1 MTAAGGDAG
10 RASVQDSRKHSPKH
24 PRKHPEERTTFR
36 GALRGIFRAALERLS
51 ADGVVGIAAEELPGL
66 VDQVRETADPK
77 FGDYSGTMA
86 MALAKRAGL
95 KPRDVAVE
103 IIRRLDVGDLFEMP
117 TEPVGPGFI
126 NLRVREDALARAVVS
141 AVRDPRMGV
150 APVAT
155 PETIVID
162 FGGPNVAKPMHVGH
176 IRSTVIGDALA
187 KILKFRGHHTIT
199 DNHLGDWG
207 TQFGMILW
215 GWKHCRDDARFAAD
229 PTAELGRLYR
239 LVRKVADAKP
249 EELARDPEAAALA
262 ARYPDTGREVLAE
275 TAKLHEG
282 DPENRALWEQFM
294 PFCRAEID
302 RIFSRLHVSFDHAL
316 GESFFQPMLAGV
328 VVELMAD
335 PAVGARESRGAIGI
349 FLNGEDAPP
358 FLIRKADG
366 AFLYATTDLA
376 TLKWRMEHWKPD
388 RILYVVDSRQ
398 GPHFEQLFATAKLW
412 GCGDRQRIDGVELA
426 HIAFGTVLGE
436 DGKPFKT
443 RAGDTVGLESL
454 LDEGVERAGRMQHAG
469 DKTQSADGRPQ
480 HAGDKTQQA
489 GDTIQHV
496 GTEGRV
502 GMDAAEQR
510 HVAEIVG
517 MGAIKYA
524 DLSQNRTT
532 DYVFSFDKMLQLTG
546 NTAAYMQYA
555 VARVEG
561 IFSKGGI
568 DRVALRQSVES
579 VSLSTP
585 QERALAL
592 ELVRFGEA
600 LEDVE
605 IDYRPNVL
613 TAWLYE
619 LAGCYSSFYDALPV
633 LKAEG
638 NERNSR
644 LAVCDLTGRILRQG
658 LELLGI
664 GTVEKM

>member
-1 MTAAGGDAG
+1 VTAAGGDPG
-10 RASVQDSRKHSPKH
+10 RESVQESR
-24 PRKHPEERTTFR
+24 RGTTFR
-36 GALRGIFRAALERLS
+36 GAARGIFHAALERLS
-51 ADGVVGIAAEELPGL
+51 ADGVVSITAEELPGL
-66 VDQVRETADPK
+66 VEQVRETADPK

-103 IIRRLDVGDLFEMP
+103 IIRRLDVGDLFEPP

-126 NLRVREDALARAVVS
+126 NLRVRQDALARAVVA

-150 APVAT
+150 APVAE

-187 KILKFRGHHTIT
+187 KILKFRGHRTIT

-215 GWKHCRDDARFAAD
+215 GWKHCRDDARFSAD
-229 PTAELGRLYR
+229 PSTKPTAELTAELARLYR

-262 ARYPDTGREVLAE
+262 AQYPDTGREVLAE

-328 VVELMAD
+328 VAELMAD
-335 PAVGARESRGAIGI
+335 PAVKARESRGAIGI
-349 FLNGEDAPP
+349 FLNGDDAPP

-376 TLKWRMEHWKPD
+376 TIKWRMEHWKPD

-412 GCGDRQRIDGVELA
+412 GCGDRQRIDGVELV
-426 HIAFGTVLGE
+426 HVAFGTVLGE

-469 DKTQSADGRPQ
+469 DQPEPADGQLQRS
-480 HAGDKTQQA
+480 GD
-489 GDTIQHV
+489 GDQ
-496 GTEGRV
+496 GRSAA

-510 HVAEIVG
+510 RVAEIVG

-568 DRVALRQSVES
+568 DRVALRQSLEHVL
-579 VSLSTP
+579 LSTP

-592 ELVRFGEA
+592 ELMRFGEA

-638 NERNSR
+638 EERSSR
-644 LAVCDLTGRILRQG
+644 LALCDLTGRILRQG

-664 GTVEKM
+664 GTVDKM

>member
-1 MTAAGGDAG
+1 MTAAGGDEG
-10 RASVQDSRKHSPKH
+10 RASVQDPLGDPLKDPLGGA
-24 PRKHPEERTTFR
+24 TFR
-36 GALRGIFRAALERLS
+36 GALRSLFRAALERLS
-51 ADGVVGIAAEELPGL
+51 ADGVVGITAEELPGL

-117 TEPVGPGFI
+117 VEPVGPGFI
-126 NLRVREDALARAVVS
+126 NLRVRQDALARAVVA

-262 ARYPDTGREVLAE
+262 ARYPDTGREVLVE

-328 VVELMAD
+328 VAELMAD
-335 PAVGARESRGAIGI
+335 PAVRARESRGAIGI

-426 HIAFGTVLGE
+426 HVAFGTVLGE

-496 GTEGRV
+496 DTEGRV

-561 IFSKGGI
+561 IFSKGGV
-568 DRVALRQSVES
+568 DCVALRQSVEG

-638 NERNSR
+638 DERNSR

>member
-1 MTAAGGDAG
+1 
-10 RASVQDSRKHSPKH
+10 
-24 PRKHPEERTTFR
+24 
-36 GALRGIFRAALERLS
+36 
-51 ADGVVGIAAEELPGL
+51 
-66 VDQVRETADPK
+66 
-77 FGDYSGTMA
+77 
-86 MALAKRAGL
+86 
-95 KPRDVAVE
+95 
-103 IIRRLDVGDLFEMP
+103 
-117 TEPVGPGFI
+117 
-126 NLRVREDALARAVVS
+126 
-141 AVRDPRMGV
+141 
-150 APVAT
+150 
-155 PETIVID
+155 
-162 FGGPNVAKPMHVGH
+162 
-176 IRSTVIGDALA
+176 
-187 KILKFRGHHTIT
+187 
-199 DNHLGDWG
+199 
-207 TQFGMILW
+207 
-215 GWKHCRDDARFAAD
+215 
-229 PTAELGRLYR
+229 
-239 LVRKVADAKP
+239 
-249 EELARDPEAAALA
+249 
-262 ARYPDTGREVLAE
+262 
-275 TAKLHEG
+275 
-282 DPENRALWEQFM
+282 
-294 PFCRAEID
+294 
-302 RIFSRLHVSFDHAL
+302 
-316 GESFFQPMLAGV
+316 MLAGV
-328 VVELMAD
+328 VSELMAD

-349 FLNGEDAPP
+349 FLGGEDAPP

-412 GCGDRQRIDGVELA
+412 GCGDRQRIDGVELV
-426 HIAFGTVLGE
+426 HVAFGTVLGE

-443 RAGDTVGLESL
+443 RAGDTVGLEAL
-454 LDEGVERAGRMQHAG
+454 LDEGVERAGKM
-469 DKTQSADGRPQ
+469 Q

-496 GTEGRV
+496 DTEGRYAA

-510 HVAEIVG
+510 HAAEIIG

-568 DRVALRQSVES
+568 DRVALRQSVEG

-638 NERNSR
+638 SDRNSR
-644 LAVCDLTGRILRQG
+644 LALCDLTGRILREG